1 VTARQELRHITDEIR
16 AYPRPV
22 AGCDAQFNHLLDR
35 RAALEAALLA
45 DQTKALKCG

>member
-1 VTARQELRHITDEIR
+1 MMLREELRRVVDDIR
-16 AYPRPV
+16 AYPSPV